1 MNGIIGEFR
10 IGEDVSVALEATA
23 GDPATVTAIAAKMKP
38 AKVSGNR
45 IVLDDTAPGIDM
57 AVISLGAAG
66 WLVSLGNIVT
76 ASLTPGLYGIDARLT
91 FASAVEITDQTGFI
105 ALTRAAVA

>member
-10 IGEDVSVALEATA
+10 IGEDVSMALEATA
-23 GDPATVTAIAAKMKP
+23 GDPATVTAITAKMKP

-57 AVISLGAAG
+57 AVISQGAAG